1 MVSNLSIENFKS
13 VKDLHLDCKRVNVFI
28 GEPNAGKSNIIES
41 LSFFSDGLYS
51 GVSFNDIFRNRYL
64 NELFFQKEVS
74 RAIQISLDSSVC
86 KIEVSNGR
94 YIGGLQSNE
103 VELIRFNVEV
113 RQSQYPDQLSEN
125 IGFSFIPDNLKSLPV
140 NFYRFA
146 NQKKFKG
153 ISPGH
158 LQSPSGDN
166 MMTILL
172 TNKRCRNLISEL
184 FKVNGL
190 KLFFDESRSE
200 ISVVRAIDDVYSGFS
215 FNSVSET
222 LRRITFL
229 MLALETNQ
237 NKIVAFDEP
246 EANTFPFYTKY
257 FAERIASDETN
268 QFFFTTHNPYL
279 LESIVAKTLPQD
291 LNVVITYMVDYETKI
306 KVLTESEIVELM
318 DTDIFFNLNRYTETA

>member
-1 MVSNLSIENFKS
+1 MISSLSIKNFKS
-13 VKDLHLDCKRVNVFI
+13 VKSLHLDCKKINVFI
-28 GEPNAGKSNIIES
+28 GEPNAGKSNIIET
-41 LSFFSDGLYS
+41 LSFFSEGLYL
-51 GVSFNDIFRNRYL
+51 GANFNEIFRNRYF

-74 RAIQISLDSSVC
+74 KTIEISLDLNVC
-86 KIEVSNGR
+86 QLLVNDGR
-94 YIGGLQSNE
+94 YTGSLRFNDA
-103 VELIRFNVEV
+103 ELIKFNVET
-113 RQSQYPDQLSEN
+113 QPNQYPDQLNEFV
-125 IGFSFIPDNLKSLPV
+125 GFGFKPEDLKLLPV
-140 NFYRFA
+140 NFYRFV
-146 NQKKFKG
+146 NQKKFRG

-158 LQSPSGDN
+158 LQSPYGDN

-172 TNKRCRNLISEL
+172 TNRDCRNLISEL

-200 ISVVRAIDDVYSGFS
+200 ISVIRAIDEVYSSFS
-215 FNSVSET
+215 FQAVSET

-229 MLALETNQ
+229 MLALETNK
-237 NKIVAFDEP
+237 NRVVVFDEP

-257 FAERIASDETN
+257 FAERIAADETN

-279 LESIVAKTLPQD
+279 LESIIAKTLPPD

-306 KVLTESEIVELM
+306 KVLSESEIAVLM